1 MNKTPPTLEE
11 ISNAVKSACEG
22 LPVRSVEVF
31 GSLARGEGHTGS
43 DVDLLVDFLP
53 GARFGLL
60 EMGALKEDLEELLG
74 CAVDLVSRKA
84 VEKSPNPYRRKSML
98 SSPISVYA
106 R

>member
-1 MNKTPPTLEE
+1 MDKTPPTLDE
-11 ISNAVKSACEG
+11 ISKAVTSACKG

-31 GSLARGEGHTGS
+31 GSLARGESRPGS

-84 VEKSPNPYRRKSML
+84 VEKSTNPYRRKSML
-98 SSPISVYA
+98 ASPVSVYA